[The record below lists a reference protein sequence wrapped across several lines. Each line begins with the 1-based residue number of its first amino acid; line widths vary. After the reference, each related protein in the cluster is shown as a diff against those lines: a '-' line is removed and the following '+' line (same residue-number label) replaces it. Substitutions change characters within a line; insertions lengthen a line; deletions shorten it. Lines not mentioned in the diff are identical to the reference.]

1 MAQLKILGPP
11 PEPPRCE
18 LRVRG
23 RLHSRARDQAV
34 IAGHYDLPA
43 AFYQLILDPS
53 MAYSCAY
60 WSPGHNTLADAQRA
74 KLELIGGKLG
84 LEPGQRLLDMGCG
97 WGSLTIHAA
106 RARVQV
112 TGVTLSREQGGYVR
126 QRARGLGLGDRA
138 EVRIQDYRDPLDDRY
153 NAVASVEMGEHVGAA
168 QYPRFCAAL
177 HDRLR
182 PGGRLL
188 IQQMSRGARAP
199 GGGPFIESYIT
210 PDMDMR
216 PVGDTVRLIEN
227 AGFEVIGVE
236 AMRDHYVRTIR
247 AWLDNFEQNQP
258 AIKEILSEQQILLW
272 RLYLAGGA
280 LAFEEG
286 RMGVDQ
292 ILAVRRAPECP
303 VSGLPA
309 GPFAVTLAST
319 AAALLVMMAVTFA
332 IAIKVGKHS
341 VVDTAWGIG
350 LALVALVGLVSSIG
364 YGQPARRVTL
374 AVASVIWGLRLAVY
388 IGSRNRGQ
396 PEDPR
401 YRDLLSRAKG
411 DKNLYAL
418 RTIYLLQALILWVA
432 CLPIQ
437 AGLLERA
444 PAGPITIVGA
454 AVWLGG
460 FVFESVGDWQLAR
473 FKADPAHKGQIMDR
487 GLWRY
492 TRHPNYFGDFCMWW
506 ALFLISL
513 GSWAELPTIVGPLL
527 MTLLLTRGSGQR
539 LTERRMADRPQYA
552 DYVART
558 SGFFPRPPKPP
569 HPTTPLTPHPR
580 PHPPPLAIQ

>member
-1 MAQLKILGPP
+1 MTSAKPTRAEIIVALLKTHAGVDLRLRAWDGSEAGPEKAPVVVIRSPRALQRILWRPGELGLARAYISGDLDFEGDLTDGLRHVWGALRDTPKRGIALAPAGWAAARAAAQLKILGPP
-11 PEPPRCE
+11 PEPPGCE

-23 RLHSRARDQAV
+23 RLHSRARDRAV

-153 NAVASVEMGEHVGAA
+153 DAVASVEMGEHVGAA
-168 QYPRFCAAL
+168 QYPRFLAAL

-182 PGGRLL
+182 PDGRLL

-216 PVGDTVRLIEN
+216 PVGATLRLIEN

-247 AWLDNFEQNQP
+247 AWLENFEQNLP
-258 AIKEILSEQQILLW
+258 AIKEILSEEQILLW

-292 ILAVRRAPECP
+292 ILAVRHARN
-303 VSGLPA
+303 A
-309 GPFAVTLAST
+309 GPFT
-319 AAALLVMMAVTFA
+319 
-332 IAIKVGKHS
+332 
-341 VVDTAWGIG
+341 
-350 LALVALVGLVSSIG
+350 
-364 YGQPARRVTL
+364 RR
-374 AVASVIWGLRLAVY
+374 
-388 IGSRNRGQ
+388 
-396 PEDPR
+396 
-401 YRDLLSRAKG
+401 
-411 DKNLYAL
+411 
-418 RTIYLLQALILWVA
+418 
-432 CLPIQ
+432 
-437 AGLLERA
+437 
-444 PAGPITIVGA
+444 
-454 AVWLGG
+454 
-460 FVFESVGDWQLAR
+460 
-473 FKADPAHKGQIMDR
+473 
-487 GLWRY
+487 
-492 TRHPNYFGDFCMWW
+492 
-506 ALFLISL
+506 
-513 GSWAELPTIVGPLL
+513 
-527 MTLLLTRGSGQR
+527 SG
-539 LTERRMADRPQYA
+539 
-552 DYVART
+552 
-558 SGFFPRPPKPP
+558 
-569 HPTTPLTPHPR
+569 
-580 PHPPPLAIQ
+580 